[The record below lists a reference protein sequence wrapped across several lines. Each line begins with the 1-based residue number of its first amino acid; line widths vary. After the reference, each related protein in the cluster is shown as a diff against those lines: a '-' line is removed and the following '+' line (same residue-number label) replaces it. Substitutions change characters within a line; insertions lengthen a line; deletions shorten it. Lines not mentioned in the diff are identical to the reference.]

1 MLGSALMI
9 LISIP
14 FIVAVLPTFSSAGYD
29 DPKAES
35 FKVANILETKFSV
48 NSPWVIA
55 YLEFKESV
63 DSDNSTK
70 IAKAYLEK
78 IDALEGVS
86 SIQSYWQT
94 PDLSL
99 KSLDNRIGMVLI
111 YLNGKQLDNKI
122 YLTDK
127 IKKIKAG
134 EGSITYYTGQG
145 PITNEINST
154 VKKDLLRAELF
165 AIPLSILMTFFVF
178 GSLVAAGAPLIVSL
192 FAIPLSL
199 GALWFVQL
207 FTDLSVFGL
216 NIITGLGLGLGIDYA
231 LLIVYRFREELAK
244 GKDRAS
250 AIQTTIATAGKT
262 VLYSG
267 LTVALTMFSL
277 SFFPLFFLQ
286 TFAWAGIAIVLLS
299 VLGAVTLLP
308 AMLFLLGA
316 KIDSGFT
323 IKKIT
328 TAVPDKGLWRSI
340 SYFVMKRS
348 IPVALLAS
356 FFLILLALPAKDI
369 IAGQPDERILP
380 ATNPVVLA
388 SDISRDRFNPNSLS
402 NVEIILPSNSIL
414 SSNQISSILSIKGVT
429 SVKTNKAIYVL
440 NAEPTSNP
448 NPANYLTSNYQR
460 VTVYTA
466 LESNSSGANTLA
478 KEVKTTI
485 DMPEA
490 LYGGSIWEFKDSVSS
505 IVNSLPKAITW
516 IVMITFILLLLFTKS
531 LFLPLKAVLLNAL
544 SLFATFGVL
553 KLVFQDGLFNQFLG
567 DFFVKGSL
575 EISQLVLIVVIVFG
589 LSMDYELFLL
599 SRIKELHDQGMST
612 ESAVA
617 LGLQRS
623 GRIITAAAAIL
634 AFVFGAFVSSDVTS
648 VKMMGFGIAFAI
660 LLDATVVRALLVPSL
675 IKIAGDWN
683 WYFPKLL
690 KKLLSKIDTNH

>member
-1 MLGSALMI
+1 MI

-14 FIVAVLPTFSSAGYD
+14 FIVAVLPTFSSAGYE
-29 DPKAES
+29 DPNAES
-35 FKVANILETKFSV
+35 LKVANLLEKEFQV
-48 NSPWVIA
+48 NTPWVIA
-55 YLEFKESV
+55 YLEFKEPV
-63 DSDNSTK
+63 DSEKSTK
-70 IAKAYLEK
+70 VAKAYLEK
-78 IDALEGVS
+78 ITALEGIS
-86 SIQSYWQT
+86 DIQSYWES
-94 PDLSL
+94 PEPSL

-111 YLNGKQLDNKI
+111 YLDSNKADNKI
-122 YLTDK
+122 TVTDQ
-127 IKKIKAG
+127 ITRVKAG
-134 EGSITYYTGQG
+134 EGAVTYYTGQG
-145 PITNEINST
+145 AITNEINST

-178 GSLVAAGAPLIVSL
+178 GSLVAAGAPLLVSL
-192 FAIPLSL
+192 FAIPLAI

-207 FTDLSVFGL
+207 LTDLSVFGL

-250 AIQTTIATAGKT
+250 AIQTTVATAGKT

-308 AMLFLLGA
+308 AMLYLLGR
-316 KIDSGFT
+316 KVDSGFT
-323 IKKIT
+323 LKKIAA
-328 TAVPDKGLWRSI
+328 AVPDKGLWHSI

-348 IPVALLAS
+348 LPVALLAS
-356 FFLILLALPAKDI
+356 LFLILLALPAKDI
-369 IAGQPDERILP
+369 VAGQPDERILP

-388 SDISRDRFNPNSLS
+388 SDIYRDRFNSNSLS
-402 NVEIILPSNSIL
+402 NVEIILPSNSPI
-414 SSNQISSILSIKGVT
+414 STNQVNSILSIEGVT
-429 SVKTNKAIYVL
+429 SVKTPQSTFAL
-440 NAEPTSNP
+440 NSDPISNP
-448 NPANYLTSNYQR
+448 NPANYKSNNYQR

-466 LESNSSGANTLA
+466 LESNSSGANTLSNQ
-478 KEVKTTI
+478 VKT
-485 DMPEA
+485 A
-490 LYGGSIWEFKDSVSS
+490 LNQPKALFGGSIWEFRDSVSS
-505 IVNSLPKAITW
+505 IVNSLPKAILW
-516 IVMITFILLLLFTKS
+516 IVLITFFLLLLFTKS
-531 LFLPLKAVLLNAL
+531 LLLPIKAVLLNAL

-567 DFFVKGSL
+567 NFFVKGSL

-612 ESAVA
+612 DSAVA

-634 AFVFGAFVSSDVTS
+634 AFVFGAFISSDVTS

-660 LLDATVVRALLVPSL
+660 LLDATIVRALLVPSL

-683 WYFPKLL
+683 WYLPKFL

>member
-1 MLGSALMI
+1 MM

-14 FIVAVLPTFSSAGYD
+14 LIVAVLPTFSSAGYE
-29 DPKAES
+29 DPNVES
-35 FKVANILETKFSV
+35 FKVASILEKEFQE
-48 NSPWVIA
+48 NAPWVIA
-55 YLEFKESV
+55 YLEFEDAV
-63 DSDNSTK
+63 DTENSTK
-70 IAKAYLEK
+70 IANTYLEK
-78 IDALEGVS
+78 INALEGVLDT
-86 SIQSYWQT
+86 QSYWES
-94 PDLSL
+94 PNPSL
-99 KSLDNRIGMVLI
+99 KSLDNRIGMVLV
-111 YLNGKQLDNKI
+111 YLDSKNTNNKI
-122 YLTDK
+122 TLTDQ
-127 IKKIKAG
+127 ITQIKAG
-134 EGSITYYTGQG
+134 GESKTYYTGQG

-178 GSLVAAGAPLIVSL
+178 GSLVAAGAPLLVSL
-192 FAIPLSL
+192 FAIPLAI

-231 LLIVYRFREELAK
+231 LLIVYRFREELSK
-244 GKDRAS
+244 GKDRVN

-277 SFFPLFFLQ
+277 SFFPLYFLQ

-308 AMLFLLGA
+308 AMLYLLGR
-316 KIDSGFT
+316 KIDAGFT
-323 IKKIT
+323 LKKIT
-328 TAVPDKGLWRSI
+328 AAVPDKGLWHNI

-356 FFLILLALPAKDI
+356 LFLILLALPAKDI
-369 IAGQPDERILP
+369 IPGQPDERILP
-380 ATNPVVLA
+380 TTNPVVQA
-388 SDISRDRFNPNSLS
+388 SDIYRDRFNPTQES
-402 NVEIILPSNSIL
+402 NIEIILPS
-414 SSNQISSILSIKGVT
+414 SSPISLNQINSLLSIKEVA
-429 SVKTNKAIYVL
+429 SVKTHKATFTL
-440 NAEPTSNP
+440 NSEPIVNP
-448 NPANYLTSNYQR
+448 NTLNYQTNNYHR

-466 LESNSSGANTLA
+466 LESNSSKANTLA
-478 KEVKTTI
+478 NEVKN
-485 DMPEA
+485 A
-490 LYGGSIWEFKDSVSS
+490 LNQPKALFGGSIWEFRDSVSS
-505 IVNSLPKAITW
+505 VVDSLPKAILW
-516 IVMITFILLLLFTKS
+516 IVLITLILLLLFTKS
-531 LFLPLKAVLLNAL
+531 LLLPIKAVLLNAL

-553 KLVFQDGLFNQFLG
+553 KLVFQDGLFNQILG
-567 DFFVKGSL
+567 NFFVKGSL

-634 AFVFGAFVSSDVTS
+634 AFVFGAFISSDVTS

-660 LLDATVVRALLVPSL
+660 LLDATIVRALLVPSL

-683 WYFPKLL
+683 WYLPKFL
-690 KKLLSKIDTNH
+690 KKLLSKIDITE